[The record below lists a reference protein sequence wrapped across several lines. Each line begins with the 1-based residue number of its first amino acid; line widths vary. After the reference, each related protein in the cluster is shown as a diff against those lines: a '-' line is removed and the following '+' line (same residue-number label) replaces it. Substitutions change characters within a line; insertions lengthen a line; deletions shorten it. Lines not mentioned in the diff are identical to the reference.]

1 MSISHI
7 LSNTLQMTKQAGN
20 QTLHTLI
27 KVPLLLNRIQ
37 TAIDKHKNIKL
48 IKCDKNLGETTQLP
62 MLKHRLTLMT
72 LGWVA
77 MRTMRAPERL
87 GKLVSWN
94 CSQNFHGIWSPEG

>member
-27 KVPLLLNRIQ
+27 KVPLLLNHIQ

-48 IKCDKNLGETTQLP
+48 IKCDKNMGETIQFP